1 MKINIIT
8 YNNQYGLTGDVN
20 VLKYLL
26 KYYFRDRV
34 EIYAVN
40 FFDYKC
46 NYADINIFV
55 ETVSNILFKY
65 APINI
70 LIPNQEWYYKT
81 WIPYI
86 NNFDRILVKTK
97 YAKSIFESLIEDKSK
112 VRYIGWRSPNRYN
125 EEYEKDFTK
134 YLHVCGKSK
143 HKQTQLLVN
152 TWTSDMPHLTVLY
165 SPKDVSL
172 IHNQIEVK

>member
-1 MKINIIT
+1 VKIIIPFSIEYLVMKSIKINIIT
-8 YNNQYGLTGDVN
+8 YNNLYGLTGDIN

-26 KYYFRDRV
+26 KRHFRSRV

-46 NYADINIFV
+46 KYADINIFV

-81 WIPYI
+81 WIPYV
-86 NNFDRILVKTK
+86 NKFDRIFTKTN
-97 YAKSIFESLIEDKSK
+97 YAQQIFQDIKEDKSS
-112 VRYIGWRSPNRYN
+112 VRYIGWRSPDRYN
-125 EEYEKDFTK
+125 NDYDKDYNKFV
-134 YLHVCGKSK
+134 HV
-143 HKQTQLLVN
+143 
-152 TWTSDMPHLTVLY
+152 
-165 SPKDVSL
+165 
-172 IHNQIEVK
+172 